1 MSYQLP
7 TLEDGR
13 YTLMFRVWNLYNVS
27 TMQYLDFE
35 VVTGLTPEILSV
47 RCYPNPATTETTIRV
62 THDREGEI
70 VDMTVDVYDL
80 AGKLV
85 WTQRQQATDR
95 ITWDLTAANGRLAP
109 GLYLLYIEGHGSR
122 KVVVK

>member
-1 MSYQLP
+1 M
-7 TLEDGR
+7 
-13 YTLMFRVWNLYNVS
+13 
-27 TMQYLDFE
+27 
-35 VVTGLTPEILSV
+35 
-47 RCYPNPATTETTIRV
+47 

-95 ITWDLTAANGRLAP
+95 ITWDLTAANGRLSP
-109 GLYLLYIEGHGSR
+109 GLYLYRVSVQMDDKITSSR
-122 KVVVK
+122 ANKLIVR